1 MAHNEEHAEDR
12 DDENVANS
20 RGEVDKEK
28 QEISSESGSEDE
40 NNTLRNCE
48 EKIKDMEERLKEKE
62 SEAFDLKMEN
72 IKLKEKLRQE
82 REIYERETKRRILKE
97 KIDIFK
103 EFLEVLDNIERAL
116 LSIENDNT
124 EQTKGIRLIHD
135 QLMKFLSSYGIKEI
149 DVLNKP
155 YDPNIAEIGEAV
167 QTNDVPPNTVVKVLR
182 SGYLIG
188 DDVLRTAIVSV
199 AVPLQEKKEESN

>member
-20 RGEVDKEK
+20 RDKVDKEK
-28 QEISSESGSEDE
+28 QEISSESGSDG

>member
-1 MAHNEEHAEDR
+1 MAHNEEHAGDR

-20 RGEVDKEK
+20 RDEVDKEK

-155 YDPNIAEIGEAV
+155 YDPNIAEIVEAV

>member
-1 MAHNEEHAEDR
+1 MAHNEEHAGDR

-20 RGEVDKEK
+20 RDEVDKEK
-28 QEISSESGSEDE
+28 QETSSESNLEE
-40 NNTLRNCE
+40 QNNALRNCE
-48 EKIKDMEERLKEKE
+48 EKMKDMKEQLKEKE

-116 LSIENDNT
+116 LSIENDNN
-124 EQTKGIRLIHD
+124 EQTKGIRLIHE

-167 QTNDVPPNTVVKVLR
+167 ETNEVLPNTVVKVLR
-182 SGYLIG
+182 RGYFIG

-199 AVPLQEKKEESN
+199 AVPLKEKKEESN

>member
-48 EKIKDMEERLKEKE
+48 EKIKGMEERLKEKE

>member
-1 MAHNEEHAEDR
+1 MAQNEEHT
-12 DDENVANS
+12 ENINKDNVVNPCD
-20 RGEVDKEK
+20 EVDKEK
-28 QEISSESGSEDE
+28 QETFSESNLEE
-40 NNTLRNCE
+40 QNNALRNCE
-48 EKIKDMEERLKEKE
+48 EKMKDMKEQLKEKE

-116 LSIENDNT
+116 LSIENDNN
-124 EQTKGIRLIHD
+124 EQTKGIRLIHE

-167 QTNDVPPNTVVKVLR
+167 ETNEVLPNTVVKVLR
-182 SGYLIG
+182 RGYFIG

-199 AVPLQEKKEESN
+199 AVPLKEKKEESN

>member
-1 MAHNEEHAEDR
+1 MAHNEEHAGDR

-20 RGEVDKEK
+20 RDEVDKEK

>member
-1 MAHNEEHAEDR
+1 MAQNEEHT
-12 DDENVANS
+12 ENINKDNVVNPCD
-20 RGEVDKEK
+20 EVDKEK
-28 QEISSESGSEDE
+28 QETSSESNLEE
-40 NNTLRNCE
+40 QNNALRNCE
-48 EKIKDMEERLKEKE
+48 EKMKDMKEQLKEKE

-116 LSIENDNT
+116 LSIENDNN
-124 EQTKGIRLIHD
+124 EQTKGIRLIHE

-167 QTNDVPPNTVVKVLR
+167 ETNEVLPNTVVKVLR
-182 SGYLIG
+182 SGYFIG

-199 AVPLQEKKEESN
+199 AVPLKEKKEESN